1 MTTERLDES
10 LMRDNLKDLFQGYLY
25 NCQTF
30 SERCMVEKIYSD
42 VFEQINES
50 YR

>member
-1 MTTERLDES
+1 MTAKQLDEY

-25 NCQTF
+25 TCETF

-42 VFEQINES
+42 VFEQIKDS